1 MYIPRQ
7 QETRLSSPPLWSPV
21 QWTGLK
27 HRRQTVSRNPPA
39 LSQPGGQSGGRAAPA
54 RRPLQYELH
63 SDGAENH
70 GFGIV
75 KCLLKASQVLQ
86 RQDSACPCR
95 RRKRHT
101 LDPWSSKQQPTPVFL
116 PGKFHGKG
124 AWGATVHGVKKS
136 QTRLSAHSAFYR
148 RNAAWKVNS
157 KITQAIQLLW
167 LAVWWL

>member
-1 MYIPRQ
+1 M
-7 QETRLSSPPLWSPV
+7 

-27 HRRQTVSRNPPA
+27 HRRQTVSQNHPA
-39 LSQPGGQSGGRAAPA
+39 LLQPLVSSQGAALLLPA
-54 RRPLQYELH
+54 AH
-63 SDGAENH
+63 CSMSCSSDWAENH
-70 GFGIV
+70 GFGIM

-86 RQDSACPCR
+86 RQDYACPCR

-148 RNAAWKVNS
+148 GNAA
-157 KITQAIQLLW
+157 
-167 LAVWWL
+167 